1 MAPNEPHLLVF
12 MQLCNPL
19 PLNMNGINNLFILAN
34 RIWQRWLDITLIIGL
49 HKIETCVLLA
59 DSLYCFLGLYT
70 LVKQPF
76 MLEKPMWQETV
87 RVSVAERQGTE
98 ALSPTTT
105 PGQALR
111 WVLGPCWHFHPCLVR
126 KPGSEDS
133 AMPGLH
139 SNWDKIVCCFKLQS
153 FVVIC
158 YT

>member
-12 MQLCNPL
+12 MQLCNHL
-19 PLNMNGINNLFILAN
+19 PLNMNGISNLFILAN
-34 RIWQRWLDITLIIGL
+34 RIRQRWLDITLIIGL
-49 HKIETCVLLA
+49 HKIKTCVLLT

-70 LVKQPF
+70 LMKQSF

-98 ALSPTTT
+98 ALSPTAI

-133 AMPGLH
+133 AMPGLL
-139 SNWDKIVCCFKLQS
+139 SNWDKIVYCFKL
-153 FVVIC
+153 
-158 YT
+158 